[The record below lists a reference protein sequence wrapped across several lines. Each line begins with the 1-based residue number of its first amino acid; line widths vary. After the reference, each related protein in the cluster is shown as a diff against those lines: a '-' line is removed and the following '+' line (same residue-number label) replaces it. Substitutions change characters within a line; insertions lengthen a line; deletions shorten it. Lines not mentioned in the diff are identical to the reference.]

1 MDTREVV
8 TKYFEYVNAG
18 RWDDYLSLFDDNV
31 VMDEQLM
38 GHLEGI
44 EAVRHGIE
52 ALRQAPK
59 FQNHPLEMVVEGD
72 RAMVIW
78 HIETVGPGGVP
89 IDAKGVNYY
98 RIANGKIVT
107 FQNYHDTA
115 PFKPILDAMQE
126 Q

>member
-1 MDTREVV
+1 MNTREIV

-44 EAVRHGIE
+44 EAVRQGIE
-52 ALRQAPK
+52 ALRQSPK
-59 FQNHPLEMVVEGD
+59 FQNHPLEIVVEGD
-72 RAMVIW
+72 RAMAIW
-78 HIETVGPGGVP
+78 HIEAVGPGGAP
-89 IDAKGVNYY
+89 IDAKGANYY
-98 RIANGKIVT
+98 KIANGKIAV

-115 PFKPILDAMQE
+115 PFQSVA
-126 Q
+126 

>member
-1 MDTREVV
+1 MMNTREVV

-18 RWDDYLSLFDDNV
+18 KWDDYLTLFDDHV

-52 ALRQAPK
+52 ALRNAPK

-72 RAMVIW
+72 KAMAVW
-78 HIETVGPGGVP
+78 HIEAIGPTGP
-89 IDAKGVNYY
+89 IDAKGANYY
-98 RIANGKIVT
+98 EIKNGKIVR
-107 FQNYHDTA
+107 FANYHDTA
-115 PFKPILDAMQE
+115 PFKGVA
-126 Q
+126 

>member
-1 MDTREVV
+1 MNTREVV

-18 RWDDYLSLFDDNV
+18 RWDDYLTLFADKV

-44 EAVRHGIE
+44 EAVRQGIE
-52 ALRQAPK
+52 ALRHAPK

-78 HIETVGPGGVP
+78 HIEATGPGGVP
-89 IDAKGVNYY
+89 IDAKGVNYFKI
-98 RIANGKIVT
+98 RNGKIVV

-115 PFKPILDAMQE
+115 PFRSVTGG
-126 Q
+126 